1 MQEVYYCIAKNGD
14 EISEDRIKLE
24 DFMSYLDIDRHLMLH
39 GGDYSA
45 PERPLKNLIVFVI
58 YKYQRKITENQFI
71 LYEKFSERLG
81 PNDIVYT
88 FNYDTILEDVLRRK
102 NIPYR
107 LYPTRYKHDEK
118 INHLIDD
125 FRDAIVIHKM
135 HGSINWFDK
144 SDYQAWKDYWLQ
156 IDYHKE
162 PPFMVF
168 DGTMNDDKHQ
178 LLDQPMRENNPLNN
192 IYIVENLNQYFYIYL
207 QNPNRF
213 SDEPFLIAPS
223 SQKLINLNYLVDFWS
238 GFSNMI
244 IPANKIVIIGFS
256 LPEHDEYIRQPLYR
270 LIRNFH
276 KFGKPIKGKK
286 SKLKIVDLK
295 KNQAEILDLKKHYQF
310 VNKEMTDFYFDGFS
324 EASLDFIFSEK

>member
-118 INHLIDD
+118 INHFHELQRLPNKNHAPPQNIPPLGMQFIYPTLGLVNEAGEVAGKIKKI
-125 FRDAIVIHKM
+125 FRDKDGVIGAAEREALKAEL
-135 HGSINWFDK
+135 GDVLWYLAQTCTELEISLEEVAESNLTK
-144 SDYQAWKDYWLQ
+144 
-156 IDYHKE
+156 
-162 PPFMVF
+162 
-168 DGTMNDDKHQ
+168 
-178 LLDQPMRENNPLNN
+178 LLDRQARGKIQGRWGQP
-192 IYIVENLNQYFYIYL
+192 I
-207 QNPNRF
+207 
-213 SDEPFLIAPS
+213 S
-223 SQKLINLNYLVDFWS
+223 S
-238 GFSNMI
+238 
-244 IPANKIVIIGFS
+244 
-256 LPEHDEYIRQPLYR
+256 
-270 LIRNFH
+270 
-276 KFGKPIKGKK
+276 
-286 SKLKIVDLK
+286 
-295 KNQAEILDLKKHYQF
+295 
-310 VNKEMTDFYFDGFS
+310 
-324 EASLDFIFSEK
+324 